1 VNDDINRAET
11 KIDNDECSEEE
22 YSIGR
27 DKFLIFK
34 NYI

>member
-11 KIDNDECSEEE
+11 KIDNEEE